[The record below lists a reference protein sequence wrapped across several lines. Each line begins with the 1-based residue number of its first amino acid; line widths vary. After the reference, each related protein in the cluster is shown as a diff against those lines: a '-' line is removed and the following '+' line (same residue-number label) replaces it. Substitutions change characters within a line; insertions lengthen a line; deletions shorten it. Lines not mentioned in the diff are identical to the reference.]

1 MNDDMLEAD
10 WFSKPG
16 DSLRALMQRRG
27 TSALDIA
34 DRFDGGISTLKGL
47 LNGSIAID
55 DKRAR
60 ALANVLGGTGEFW
73 LKRQA
78 HYDSRLE
85 IAVEAAAKNPED
97 WLDRVPLLGSRRR
110 GVPNGAALREELRQ
124 RLVFFNVP
132 TIASWQERYGRL
144 LSNTRFRTSPSF
156 ESLNSSVLLWLR
168 SGELESD
175 LIETRIW
182 SPGNLKDRLEAIR
195 KLSKISQPYRF
206 VPKLR
211 MLCAEAGVAV
221 VVVKTPQGCHASG
234 ASRTLAGDK
243 AMILLSFRHRADDQ
257 FWFTVFHE
265 IGHLLLH
272 GADAFVDGDDTPE
285 NEFEREANDFASRC
299 VVPENRLAE
308 FGALTADRDAIIR
321 FSVSVG
327 ISPGLTVGQMQHRR
341 MLPHNRL
348 NSLKRYWKWT
358 DIDAALT

>member
-1 MNDDMLEAD
+1 MNDGRLEAD

-27 TSALDIA
+27 TSAADIA
-34 DRFDGGISTLKGL
+34 DRLEGGISTVRGL

-55 DKRAR
+55 DKRAHTLVD
-60 ALANVLGGTGEFW
+60 ALGGTHEFW

-97 WLDRVPLLGSRRR
+97 WLDRVPLPGPRRR
-110 GVPNGAALREELRQ
+110 GVPNAAALREELRW
-124 RLVFFNVP
+124 RLIFFNVP

-144 LSNTRFRTSPSF
+144 LANTRFRTSPSF
-156 ESLNSSVLLWLR
+156 ESLNAAVLLWLR

-175 LIETRIW
+175 LIETRGW
-182 SPGNLKDRLEAIR
+182 SAGNLKDRLDAIR
-195 KLSKISQPYRF
+195 KLSKIGQPYRF

-211 MLCAEAGVAV
+211 ALCAEAGVAV
-221 VVVKTPQGCHASG
+221 VVVKTPPGCHASG
-234 ASRTLAGDK
+234 ASRMVAGDK
-243 AMILLSFRHRADDQ
+243 AMMLLSFRHRVDDQ

-272 GADAFVDGDDTPE
+272 GADTFVDEDDTPD
-285 NEFEREANDFASRC
+285 NESEREANDFASRC
-299 VVPENRLAE
+299 VVPENRIAE
-308 FGALTADRDAIIR
+308 FGALTANRDAIIR

-327 ISPGLTVGQMQHRR
+327 VSPGLTVGQMQHRR

-358 DIDAALT
+358 DIDPALV